1 MCKTDSIYVVLHS
14 ATYLWSPSPPAIDF
28 SIWSMT
34 KNHHKEDLPQL
45 SPAIPLPKFDFPSE
59 RERDA
64 WAFQPRHEERTRTA
78 DPRNANGRRREHEER
93 ERERESA
100 KAREDL
106 AADREADNA
115 RPENKTKTNQI
126 SFQRASLS
134 SPNQDR
140 KPRHEKKG
148 SED

>member
-59 RERDA
+59 INKYHPIGNRHVKIFGHDTNPDDRRSVQCEVSRQDA
-64 WAFQPRHEERTRTA
+64 LALQKIPNRTLVVGLAFLW
-78 DPRNANGRRREHEER
+78 G
-93 ERERESA
+93 
-100 KAREDL
+100 L
-106 AADREADNA
+106 
-115 RPENKTKTNQI
+115 
-126 SFQRASLS
+126 
-134 SPNQDR
+134 
-140 KPRHEKKG
+140 
-148 SED
+148 